1 MRGWDQM
8 SKKEKSEKKPLDVQ
22 IKKALISGVSAVVC
36 VAITVAAAVNCTDT
50 VTGNRLEKS
59 KLRAPSG
66 GSVVS
71 QQEDYTQSG
80 VDTQLSADT
89 SADEAGAI
97 TDADTAESSAQTQS
111 GESAQASSSGT
122 AAQPSGTVQASAGTS
137 SPLPTK
143 AAQLNYFNTA
153 VNKIKSQKVGY
164 TKHHVMEVKG
174 NVDGIP
180 SWLVGL
186 VTKNKT
192 TTMAK
197 GADNTDDFPVGGY
210 NWVSKLTMNDIKD
223 ITFKQNG
230 DNYEFYITLG
240 QEKNPTKGNSSYGRI
255 FSVIDANGAAEMVGG
270 ALKSIT
276 MMYHDGYA
284 KAVINSK
291 TGRVISAEFSASADI
306 EASIKLVGDISAKD
320 IISTESYTDFK
331 Y

>member
-1 MRGWDQM
+1 M
-8 SKKEKSEKKPLDVQ
+8 SKKKKSEKKPLDVQ
-22 IKKALISGVSAVVC
+22 VKKALISGVSAVVC
-36 VAITVAAAVNCTDT
+36 VAITVAAALNCTDT

-80 VDTQLSADT
+80 VDTQQSADT
-89 SADEAGAI
+89 ASDETGAL
-97 TDADTAESSAQTQS
+97 TDVNTAESSEQTQS
-111 GESAQASSSGT
+111 GESAQASSSGA
-122 AAQPSGTVQASAGTS
+122 AAQPSGTAQAYAGTS

>member
-1 MRGWDQM
+1 M
-8 SKKEKSEKKPLDVQ
+8 SKKKKHEKKPLDVQ

-36 VAITVAAAVNCTDT
+36 VAITVAAALNCTDT

-59 KLRAPSG
+59 KLRTPSG
-66 GSVVS
+66 GSAVS
-71 QQEDYTQSG
+71 QQEDYAGSG
-80 VDTQLSADT
+80 GDTQQSTDT
-89 SADEAGAI
+89 TSDETGAL
-97 TDADTAESSAQTQS
+97 TDVNTAESSAQTQS
-111 GESAQASSSGT
+111 GESTPASSSGT
-122 AAQPSGTVQASAGTS
+122 AAQPSGTAQSNANTS

-192 TTMAK
+192 STMAK

-270 ALKSIT
+270 ALKSIS

-306 EASIKLVGDISAKD
+306 EANIMLVGDISAKD

>member
-1 MRGWDQM
+1 M
-8 SKKEKSEKKPLDVQ
+8 SKKNKSDKKPLDAQV
-22 IKKALISGVSAVVC
+22 KKALISSVSAVVC
-36 VAITVAAAVNCTDT
+36 VAITVTAALNCTNAIT
-50 VTGNRLEKS
+50 SNQLEIS
-59 KLRAPSG
+59 KLRTPSG
-66 GSVVS
+66 GAAVS
-71 QQEDYTQSG
+71 QQENYQPNDDYSEQTADTPTDETAADTDVQAAET
-80 VDTQLSADT
+80 DTQ
-89 SADEAGAI
+89 I
-97 TDADTAESSAQTQS
+97 QP
-111 GESAQASSSGT
+111 GETAQASSGSAAAKPSG
-122 AAQPSGTVQASAGTS
+122 AAQSGSNTSS
-137 SPLPTK
+137 SPLATK

-276 MMYHDGYA
+276 MIYHDGYA
-284 KAVINSK
+284 KAVINAK

>member
-1 MRGWDQM
+1 M
-8 SKKEKSEKKPLDVQ
+8 SKKKKHEKKPLDVQ

-36 VAITVAAAVNCTDT
+36 VAITVAAALNCTDT

-59 KLRAPSG
+59 KLRTPSG
-66 GSVVS
+66 GSAVS
-71 QQEDYTQSG
+71 QQEDYAGSG
-80 VDTQLSADT
+80 GDTQQSTDT
-89 SADEAGAI
+89 TSDETGAL
-97 TDADTAESSAQTQS
+97 TDVNTAESSAQTQS
-111 GESAQASSSGT
+111 GESTPASSSGT
-122 AAQPSGTVQASAGTS
+122 AAQPSGTAQSNANTS

-210 NWVSKLTMNDIKD
+210 NWVSKLTINDIKD

-270 ALKSIT
+270 ALKSIS

-306 EASIKLVGDISAKD
+306 EANIMLVGDISAKD

>member
-1 MRGWDQM
+1 M
-8 SKKEKSEKKPLDVQ
+8 SKKKKSEKKPLDTQV
-22 IKKALISGVSAVVC
+22 KKALISGVSAVVC
-36 VAITVAAAVNCTDT
+36 VAITVAAALNCTDT
-50 VTGNRLEKS
+50 VTGNKLEKS

-66 GSVVS
+66 GSAVS

-80 VDTQLSADT
+80 VDTQQSADT

-122 AAQPSGTVQASAGTS
+122 AAQPSGTVQANAGTS

-143 AAQLNYFNTA
+143 AAQLSYFNTA

-180 SWLVGL
+180 SWLIGL

-223 ITFKQNG
+223 ITFKQSG

-240 QEKNPTKGNSSYGRI
+240 QEKNPSKGNSSYGRI

-291 TGRVISAEFSASADI
+291 TGRVISAEFSATADI
-306 EASIKLVGDISAKD
+306 EANIKLVGDISAKD

>member
-1 MRGWDQM
+1 M
-8 SKKEKSEKKPLDVQ
+8 SKKNKSDKKSLDVQ
-22 IKKALISGVSAVVC
+22 VKKALISSVSAVVC
-36 VAITVAAAVNCTDT
+36 VAITVAAALNCTNT
-50 VTGNRLEKS
+50 VTGNRLEKA
-59 KLRAPSG
+59 KLRTPSG
-66 GSVVS
+66 GAVVS
-71 QQEDYTQSG
+71 QQEDYNQNGGFSEPTADTPTDETAA
-80 VDTQLSADT
+80 VTDTQAS
-89 SADEAGAI
+89 
-97 TDADTAESSAQTQS
+97 ESNVQAQS
-111 GESAQASSSGT
+111 GESAPASSGST
-122 AAQPSGTVQASAGTS
+122 AAQPSGTAQSGSNASS

-186 VTKNKT
+186 VTKDKT

-223 ITFKQNG
+223 ITFKQSG

-240 QEKNPTKGNSSYGRI
+240 QEKNPSKGNSSYGRI

-291 TGRVISAEFSASADI
+291 TGRVISAEFSATADI
-306 EASIKLVGDISAKD
+306 EANIMLVGDISAKD

>member
-1 MRGWDQM
+1 M
-8 SKKEKSEKKPLDVQ
+8 SKKKKSEKKPLDVQ
-22 IKKALISGVSAVVC
+22 VKKALISGVSAVVC
-36 VAITVAAAVNCTDT
+36 VAIIAATAITCTDT

-66 GSVVS
+66 GSAVS
-71 QQEDYTQSG
+71 QQEDYAQSG
-80 VDTQLSADT
+80 VDTQQSADAA
-89 SADEAGAI
+89 SDETGAT
-97 TDADTAESSAQTQS
+97 TDAATAEISEQTQS
-111 GESAQASSSGT
+111 GESAQASSSGA

-143 AAQLNYFNTA
+143 AAQLSYFNTA

-284 KAVINSK
+284 KAVINAK

>member
-80 VDTQLSADT
+80 GDAQQSADT
-89 SADEAGAI
+89 SADEAGTL
-97 TDADTAESSAQTQS
+97 TDVNTAESSAQTQS
-111 GESAQASSSGT
+111 GESSQASSSGT
-122 AAQPSGTVQASAGTS
+122 AAQPSGMVQANAGTS

-143 AAQLNYFNTA
+143 AAQLSYFNTA